1 MTAFGRRTKLCGLT
15 QKAPSE
21 AGLKENGNRA
31 EAQTVPPY
39 RKKPPPPRKAQH
51 ERRNKVQAHQ
61 PSSNVDLCPFRSRP
75 SSTQPAWALQSP
87 PPASAS
93 ASTSARPPA
102 RRTRSLP
109 AHRASPELSLLLLLL
124 LDARRH
130 EILATPGPNSSSSSS
145 GKEP

>member
-87 PPASAS
+87 PRLRLRLHL
-93 ASTSARPPA
+93 RPPA
-102 RRTRSLP
+102 RPPHPFSSRAPRVPRALP
-109 AHRASPELSLLLLLL
+109 PPAAAIGRAPARDPRDPGAEFLLLLLL
-124 LDARRH
+124 R
-130 EILATPGPNSSSSSS
+130 
-145 GKEP
+145 

>member
-1 MTAFGRRTKLCGLT
+1 MLTCVPSGPGRLQPNQLGL
-15 QKAPSE
+15 
-21 AGLKENGNRA
+21 
-31 EAQTVPPY
+31 
-39 RKKPPPPRKAQH
+39 
-51 ERRNKVQAHQ
+51 
-61 PSSNVDLCPFRSRP
+61 SSL
-75 SSTQPAWALQSP
+75 

-145 GKEP
+145 SGKEP